1 MLHIIKWQKNLCRT
15 ETCRCNCWTSY
26 SKTEF
31 HKISN
36 SRTELRC
43 GRFYS
48 DILGSGDSFSYTFD
62 EPGTYSYFCSPHLWM
77 TGFVIVDDQMQIYKV
92 MMKRTLQ
99 MIKRSKIKMMKMEM
113 MNETYAQAY
122 IVWRCYADAKLSN
135 ESVMSKK
142 AMVL

>member
-1 MLHIIKWQKNLCRT
+1 MRRT

-62 EPGTYSYFCSPHLWM
+62 EPGTYSYFCSPHPWM
-77 TGFVIVDDQMQIYKV
+77 TGFVIVDDQDANIQGDDDEDS
-92 MMKRTLQ
+92 TDDQ
-99 MIKRSKIKMMKMEM
+99 EEQ
-113 MNETYAQAY
+113 NE
-122 IVWRCYADAKLSN
+122 DD
-135 ESVMSKK
+135 EDGDDE
-142 AMVL
+142 